1 MRKTLF
7 ALALFA
13 SALSIPL
20 AAHADAIDQLTFNFT
35 KPGFVPADAVI
46 DIPASP
52 PPSYLDGLFG
62 DCPASDCITVLGTSP
77 TGSNYYLVNFIEISP
92 TQTSISYAYYG
103 ALFDPIPPARAFNQI
118 YGFPA
123 LFTGPVSAP
132 TFLSGTFDGEYEPVI
147 EFPSIPGTLTI
158 EPINNSAVP
167 EPSTL
172 TLMATGLLGAI
183 TALKHRKKKSPAVA
197 ELS

>member
-7 ALALFA
+7 AFAILA

-20 AAHADAIDQLTFNFT
+20 TAHADTIDQLTFNFSR
-35 KPGFVPADAVI
+35 PGFLPADAII

-52 PPSYLDGLFG
+52 PPSYLNGLFG
-62 DCPASDCITVLGTSP
+62 FCPASDCITVLGTSP
-77 TGSNYYLVNFIEISP
+77 TGSNYYLVNFAEVSP

-103 ALFDPIPPARAFNQI
+103 SLDAPIPPARAFYQI
-118 YGFPA
+118 YGLPA

-132 TFLSGTFDGEYEPVI
+132 TFLNGTFDGEYQAVV
-147 EFPSIPGTLTI
+147 EFPPIPGTLTI
-158 EPINNSAVP
+158 EPINNPAVP

-183 TALKHRKKKSPAVA
+183 TTLKHRKSRPG
-197 ELS
+197 S